1 MRVLAGSWPR
11 NGREI
16 RGRHRRQTA
25 RYHCLVA
32 IDPVLDQALALPE
45 SERAEIAAALL
56 ASIGPEPEA
65 DQEAVDRAWAAELKR
80 RIDRIDSGEDV
91 PVPAEE
97 VFAEVRRSLR
107 A

>member
-1 MRVLAGSWPR
+1 M
-11 NGREI
+11 
-16 RGRHRRQTA
+16 
-25 RYHCLVA
+25 A
-32 IDPVLDQALALPE
+32 IDPVLDQVLALPE

-56 ASIGPEPEA
+56 ASVGPEPEA
-65 DQEAVDRAWAAELKR
+65 DQAAVDRAWAAELKR

-97 VFAEVRRSLR
+97 VLADVRRSLR